1 MSKQSLNIYL
11 TYCLLDKYRTIKQ
24 FDTYWTIMAGR
35 GPSQRTPRRS
45 AAKEKSESEDYDDPL
60 GIEGSIAV
68 KHEVCP
74 DLPAEAD
81 EIFGMVDG
89 QQLIDEQ
96 QRLQRVYHM
105 EMGPNDQQNMAD
117 RLSSLERKVDFLL
130 NVNTK
135 ILARVDKICE
145 NMKAPTPPNDFPIKD
160 KEELEEIDVKISNS
174 PDKYVRL
181 VEVLR

>member
-1 MSKQSLNIYL
+1 M
-11 TYCLLDKYRTIKQ
+11 T
-24 FDTYWTIMAGR
+24 GR
-35 GPSQRTPRRS
+35 APSQRTPRRS
-45 AAKEKSESEDYDDPL
+45 AVKEKSESEDYDDPL
-60 GIEGSIAV
+60 GIEGNIAV

-74 DLPAEAD
+74 DLPSEDD

-89 QQLIDEQ
+89 QQLIEEQ
-96 QRLQRVYHM
+96 QRIQRVYHM
-105 EMGPNDQQNMAD
+105 EMGPNDQQNISD

-130 NVNTK
+130 NVNNK

-174 PDKYVRL
+174 PDKYVS
-181 VEVLR
+181 